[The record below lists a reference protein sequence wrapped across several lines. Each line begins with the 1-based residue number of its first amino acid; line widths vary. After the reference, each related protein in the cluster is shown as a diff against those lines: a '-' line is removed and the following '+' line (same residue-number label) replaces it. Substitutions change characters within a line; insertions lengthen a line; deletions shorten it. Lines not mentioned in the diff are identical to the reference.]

1 MAGSSRQFSNMSM
14 KKFLLTIIA
23 AFISLQMFAQINA
36 TVGYLNSTYRYSEGT
51 TSANVNGEGVYA
63 GVNTDIYS
71 TNFGDFSFSP
81 GIYFDFVDYELGDS
95 FNVLEYYLRAPLHF
109 KYTYTVDNRLD
120 VFGTIGPSAV
130 LSLGSKS
137 SMSYGNLS
145 YNETEK
151 GGDFDLLFGFEG
163 GVNLS
168 STVRFVLGYDFGLI
182 NQGDANYNIKRNIL
196 HLGIGYL
203 F

>member
-1 MAGSSRQFSNMSM
+1 M
-14 KKFLLTIIA
+14 KMKRFLLTIVA
-23 AFISLQMFAQINA
+23 VFVSLQVFAQING
-36 TVGYLNSTYRYSEGT
+36 TIGYLNSAYRYTEYGI
-51 TSANVNGEGVYA
+51 NINGEGVYA

-71 TNFGDFSFSP
+71 TNFRDFSFSP
-81 GIYFDFVDYELGDS
+81 GIYIDFVDYEIGEGLYAM
-95 FNVLEYYLRAPLHF
+95 EYGLRAPLHL

-120 VFGTIGPSAV
+120 LFGSIGPSAV
-130 LSLGSKS
+130 LSLGSRNRVRYGDI
-137 SMSYGNLS
+137 SYVE
-145 YNETEK
+145 NER
-151 GGDFDLLFGFEG
+151 GGDFDLLFGLEG

-182 NQGDANYNIKRNIL
+182 NQGDDTYNVKRNIL